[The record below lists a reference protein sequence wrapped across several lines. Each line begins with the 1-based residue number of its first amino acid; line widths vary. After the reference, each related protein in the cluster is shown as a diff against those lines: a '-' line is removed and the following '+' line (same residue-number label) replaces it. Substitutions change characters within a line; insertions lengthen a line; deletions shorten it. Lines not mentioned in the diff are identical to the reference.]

1 MQGTYDHYPLVK
13 KALDEQSG
21 IFTHSADGLP
31 QELHCA
37 TIRAVNLIDT
47 HVQNYAKESMMAVA
61 VLMNCPPYISLKSA
75 RFKGDY
81 NEHVQN
87 MLDIHAK
94 GDGITAANEDLIQ
107 VYSAMFI
114 AHGENLLAQIKTLS
128 ATEIG
133 WMKDIREG
141 LEEYLEDRALIEH
154 KIAPGLLAME
164 NDLIKSSFTAIDA
177 QVKAATPQKPFI
189 RKKGAGPSP

>member
-1 MQGTYDHYPLVK
+1 MHDAYDHYPLVK
-13 KALDEQSG
+13 KALAEQAS

-31 QELHCA
+31 PELHKA
-37 TIRAVNLIDT
+37 TLRAVNLIDT
-47 HVQNYAKESMMAVA
+47 HVQDDAKESMMAVA

-81 NEHVQN
+81 NDHVQN
-87 MLDIHAK
+87 MLNIHTK
-94 GDGITAANEDLIQ
+94 GDGITVANEDLIQ

-128 ATEIG
+128 VAEVG

-141 LEEYLEDRALIEH
+141 LEEYLEDRTLIEH

-164 NDLIKSSFTAIDA
+164 NDLVKSSFSAIDA
-177 QVKAATPQKPFI
+177 QVKAANPKKPFI
-189 RKKGAGPSP
+189 RKKGSGPGI

>member
-1 MQGTYDHYPLVK
+1 MRNAYDHYPLVK
-13 KALDEQSG
+13 KALDEQSS

-31 QELHCA
+31 QELHHA
-37 TIRAVNLIDT
+37 TLRAVHLIDT
-47 HVQNYAKESMMAVA
+47 HVENDTKESMMAVA

-94 GDGITAANEDLIQ
+94 GDGITPANEDLIQ

-114 AHGENLLAQIKTLS
+114 AHGENLLKQIKSLS
-128 ATEIG
+128 AAEVG

-164 NDLIKSSFTAIDA
+164 NDLIKSSFTAIDG
-177 QVKAATPQKPFI
+177 QVKAANPPKPFI
-189 RKKGAGPSP
+189 RKKGAGPGL